1 MTFKISNSL
10 QMIMTKLSIN
20 LLWKINFQEGA
31 EVYSLTNNKKKED
44 DSVNNCE
51 FLRALNLYCLMALY

>member
-31 EVYSLTNNKKKED
+31 EVYSLTNNKKKKMTVLIT
-44 DSVNNCE
+44 VNS
-51 FLRALNLYCLMALY
+51 